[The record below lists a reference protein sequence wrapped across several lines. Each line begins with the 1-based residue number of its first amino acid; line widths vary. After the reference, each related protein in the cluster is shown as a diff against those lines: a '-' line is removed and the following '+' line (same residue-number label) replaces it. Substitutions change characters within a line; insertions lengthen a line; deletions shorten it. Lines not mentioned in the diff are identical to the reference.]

1 MKLFIYDHCP
11 YCVKARMIFG
21 LKDIP
26 ITLVTLLND
35 DQDTPIGMIG
45 QKMVPILE
53 REDGS
58 YMPESLDIISYID
71 GNYGKQLLNYSIV
84 NHELA
89 SWLQEVKNLVYV
101 LAMPRWAKAP
111 LEEFSTTSAID
122 TSAVE
127 YFVKKKEAYI
137 GDFAEH
143 LRNSSIYISNLEDKL
158 SMLEGILHSENS
170 VNTVLGLDDIDLFAA
185 LRSLSIVKGVK
196 YPEIVSKY
204 RTNLATQS
212 NIPLHDDLA
221 T

>member
-1 MKLFIYDHCP
+1 
-11 YCVKARMIFG
+11 MIFG

-35 DQDTPIGMIG
+35 NQDTPISMIG

-53 REDGS
+53 KEDRT

-71 GNYGKQLLNYSIV
+71 GNYGKKILDNSTI

-89 SWLQEVKNLVYV
+89 SWLQEVKNLIYV
-101 LAMPRWAKAP
+101 LAMPRWVKAP
-111 LEEFSTTSAID
+111 LEEFSTNG
-122 TSAVE
+122 AVE
-127 YFVKKKEAYI
+127 YFVRKKEAYI

-143 LRNSSIYISNLEDKL
+143 LRNSAIYISDLENKL
-158 SMLEGILHSENS
+158 NMLEAILYSENS

-185 LRSLSIVKGVK
+185 LRSLSVVKGIK

-204 RTNLATQS
+204 RTNLATQA

-221 T
+221 I